1 MHGMQ
6 PLNMEVEREDLRK
19 THKKIKPKP
28 LVCCRHSI
36 TNQCTCTLQYQ
47 GWRHSHH
54 ALCPYQELQREFRK
68 EIFFPFRKEAFSRRT
83 YVKKYCSC
91 YSHCAPVSAEGWETL
106 HSTQKC
112 LPPITQYRGISP
124 SVESW
129 PILAR
134 QWNPEITQKGMREIS
149 VLNTKPGISACATG
163 YLQHETGIR
172 KNNYKCN

>member
-19 THKKIKPKP
+19 TWTHKKIKPKP

-36 TNQCTCTLQYQ
+36 MNQCTCTLQCQ

-106 HSTQKC
+106 HSTQK
-112 LPPITQYRGISP
+112 LPPSYNTIQRNLSFCWVMTHFGQAVKPRNHP
-124 SVESW
+124 ERH
-129 PILAR
+129 AR
-134 QWNPEITQKGMREIS
+134 NFCS
-149 VLNTKPGISACATG
+149 
-163 YLQHETGIR
+163 
-172 KNNYKCN
+172 